1 MALDFPNSPVDGQQ
15 FTSNNITW
23 VYSSSLSAWR
33 STDTRVVIG
42 SSLNNQILYNSGN
55 AIAGSNGITF
65 NASSNTIFTNT
76 VNVSQNV
83 YASFYYGDG
92 SKLTGIV
99 TDFSP
104 AFNQANTANATAIAA
119 FTKAN
124 AALVNATAT
133 FSGNLTVTGN
143 VVANGIRLT
152 TSPFFEA
159 IANISYDYNI
169 SSGYNAMSPGPIT
182 INSGVSVNVP
192 SGSVW
197 TIV

>member
-92 SKLTGIV
+92 SK
-99 TDFSP
+99 
-104 AFNQANTANATAIAA
+104 
-119 FTKAN
+119 
-124 AALVNATAT
+124 
-133 FSGNLTVTGN
+133 
-143 VVANGIRLT
+143 
-152 TSPFFEA
+152 
-159 IANISYDYNI
+159 
-169 SSGYNAMSPGPIT
+169 
-182 INSGVSVNVP
+182 
-192 SGSVW
+192 
-197 TIV
+197 